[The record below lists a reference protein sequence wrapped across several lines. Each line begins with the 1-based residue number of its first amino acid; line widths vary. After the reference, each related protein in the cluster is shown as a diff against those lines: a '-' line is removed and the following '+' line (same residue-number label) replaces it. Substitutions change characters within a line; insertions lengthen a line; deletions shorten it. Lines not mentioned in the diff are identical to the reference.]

1 MKKWIKKHF
10 ALDTRALQELSG
22 EALAERLFRPAYRKT
37 EIIRF
42 QKAGIKITAVSF
54 DKQLTAVF
62 LCFHCTD

>member
-1 MKKWIKKHF
+1 MKKRIKKHF
-10 ALDTRALQELSG
+10 DFDARH
-22 EALAERLFRPAYRKT
+22 ERTPGQAAGFRPAHRKT

-42 QKAGIKITAVSF
+42 QKTGIKITAVSF